1 MGDDNSLLAS
11 IVKWAI
17 IIVVAVVAI
26 KIALGLLGIV
36 LGLAAFLFFTVLPV
50 LIVGWLLVKAW
61 QMFTKEPA

>member
-1 MGDDNSLLAS
+1 VGDDNSVLAS

-50 LIVGWLLVKAW
+50 LIVGWLIVKAW
-61 QMFTKEPA
+61 QMFTKAPA

>member
-1 MGDDNSLLAS
+1 MGEDKSLLAS

-36 LGLAAFLFFTVLPV
+36 LGFVGFLLFTILPLLV
-50 LIVGWLLVKAW
+50 VGWLIVKAW
-61 QMFTKEPA
+61 NMFTKATA

>member
-1 MGDDNSLLAS
+1 MGDDNSVLAS

-50 LIVGWLLVKAW
+50 LIVGWLIVKAW
-61 QMFTKEPA
+61 QMFTKAPA

>member
-1 MGDDNSLLAS
+1 MGDGYSLLAS

-50 LIVGWLLVKAW
+50 LIVGWLIVKAW
-61 QMFTKEPA
+61 QMFTNAPA